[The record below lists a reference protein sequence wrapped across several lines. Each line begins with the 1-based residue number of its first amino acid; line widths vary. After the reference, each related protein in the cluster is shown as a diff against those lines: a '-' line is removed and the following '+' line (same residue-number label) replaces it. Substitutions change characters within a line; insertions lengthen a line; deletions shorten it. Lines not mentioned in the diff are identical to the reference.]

1 MKEGTAVIDYEK
13 GCESICDDPLAP
25 SPRPLGDYIG
35 EYNRIYEQIQAL
47 EGQIDML
54 DKNRQRLK
62 ITSFDQHIH
71 QLGAEL
77 CRLKTEIEPIALL
90 VCKVVSQTVF
100 GEDKEY
106 FIEHIFLRH
115 SIREIAM
122 NHNVTGQSVS
132 LSINRCS
139 KIQVPNDVVEKYGKV
154 FTE

>member
-13 GCESICDDPLAP
+13 GRESICDDPLAS

-47 EGQIDML
+47 EGQINML

-71 QLGAEL
+71 QLETEL
-77 CRLKTEIEPIALL
+77 CRLKTEIEPIVLL
-90 VCKVVSQTVF
+90 VCKVVSQTVL

-106 FIEHIFLRH
+106 FIEHIF
-115 SIREIAM
+115 
-122 NHNVTGQSVS
+122 
-132 LSINRCS
+132 
-139 KIQVPNDVVEKYGKV
+139 
-154 FTE
+154 

>member
-1 MKEGTAVIDYEK
+1 MIDYEK
-13 GCESICDDPLAP
+13 GRESICDDPLAP
-25 SPRPLGDYIG
+25 SSRPLGDYIG

-47 EGQIDML
+47 EGQINML

-71 QLGAEL
+71 QLETEL
-77 CRLKTEIEPIALL
+77 CRLKTEIEPIVLL
-90 VCKVVSQTVF
+90 VCKVVSQTVL

-115 SIREIAM
+115 AIREIAM

-139 KIQVPNDVVEKYGKV
+139 KIQVPNDLVEKYGKV